1 MHNYK
6 QMELTETVRLLVDS
20 KARIDVQDLVG
31 KPFLSNDRILLRHS
45 VFPADLISNGVHL
58 A

>member
-1 MHNYK
+1 
-6 QMELTETVRLLVDS
+6 MELTETVRLLVDS

-45 VFPADLISNGVHL
+45 VFSQT
-58 A
+58 